1 MSDSTATWLIPEWA
15 NQSAVFLAWPY
26 AEGDFSPWLA
36 EVEATYIE
44 IVYQIQLRERVLIAV
59 RSDELKVAVESRLL
73 ARGAILEKRIILIV
87 VPYNDVWVRDSAPLS
102 VKGPMGTRLLDF
114 RFNGWGDKYDYA
126 EDAKLAGRLYG
137 TGLLGVTPIEPID
150 FVLEG
155 GSVESDGLG
164 SIMTTSRCLLN
175 PNRNPSFTQ
184 NDIEVMLK
192 KHLGSTQ
199 ILWLDYGHAEGD
211 DTDAHIDTL
220 ARFCSDRVIA
230 YTACIDPQDPLFEE
244 FERMAEQLGQFT
256 RPDGEAYELIPL
268 PMPKPI
274 LSEDGQRLPATYANF
289 LIINGAVLVPVY
301 GDPQD
306 DVAIHR
312 LQRVFQDREIVPID
326 CVPLIR
332 QYGSLHCMTM
342 QFPEEIGDFHS

>member
-1 MSDSTATWLIPEWA
+1 MTNSTATWLVPEWA
-15 NQSAVFLAWPY
+15 KQSAVFLAWPY
-26 AEGDFSPWLA
+26 AEGDFSPWLEA
-36 EVEATYIE
+36 VEAAYLE
-44 IVYQIQLRERVLIAV
+44 IVYQIQLREQVWVAVHSHDLKASIEGRLIARGVVLENRVVLIV
-59 RSDELKVAVESRLL
+59 M
-73 ARGAILEKRIILIV
+73 
-87 VPYNDVWVRDSAPLS
+87 PYNDVWVRDSAPLT
-102 VKGPMGTRLLDF
+102 VKGPMGHRLLNF
-114 RFNGWGDKYDYA
+114 RFNGWGGKYDYA
-126 EDAKLAGRLYG
+126 QDAKLAGRLYE
-137 TGLLGVTPIEPID
+137 TGLLGATPIDEID

-175 PNRNPSFTQ
+175 PNRNPSYHKKE
-184 NDIEVMLK
+184 IEAILK
-192 KHLGSTQ
+192 MHLGSTQ
-199 ILWLDYGHAEGD
+199 ILWLDHGHAEGD

-230 YTACIDPQDPLFEE
+230 YTACIDSQDPLFEE
-244 FERMAEQLGQFT
+244 FKRMEDQLEKFR
-256 RPDGEAYELIPL
+256 RPDGGAYDLVPL

-289 LIINGAVLVPVY
+289 LIINGAVLVPIY

-306 DVAIHR
+306 DVALHR
-312 LQRVFQDREIVPID
+312 LQQVFQGREIVPID

-342 QFPEEIGDFHS
+342 QFPEEIGGF